1 MFDFDK
7 RPSDIGQQ
15 TILCVG
21 DLMLDDFV
29 YGEVGRISPE
39 APAPVLAVKR
49 NEIAIG
55 GAGNVARNIA
65 SLGARCIFVGL
76 VGEDDA
82 GREVIARMQADS
94 LIEPSL
100 VIDRTR
106 PTTKKMRFVSEHF
119 STHLLRADWEQA
131 GPVDADREGELIARA
146 LAALPR
152 VGAVVLSDYA
162 KGVLTPRLIGEV
174 IAAAK
179 RAGIP
184 VIVDPKAAD
193 YAVYRGATMITP
205 NRRELA
211 HATRREAIGNA
222 SVAAAAAELGRIVEC
237 EAVLVTR
244 SEEGMTLHVAGEDPV
259 HVAAHPVNVR
269 DVSGPGDT
277 VVAILGVML
286 ALGADYESAMR
297 AANAG
302 AAVVVGKPG
311 TATVTIS
318 ELRHRLL
325 PASTLAS
332 EDKIVFDRALLDVR
346 LAEWRRANLRIGF
359 TNGCFDLLHRG
370 HIKLM
375 TAARSA
381 CDRLVVGLNGDAS
394 VSRLKGAGR
403 PVQDVASRADVLAA
417 LEAVDLVVVF
427 EEDTP
432 LELIA
437 QVRPAV
443 LVKGGDYTRE
453 KVVGREIVEADGG
466 EVMLVDL
473 VPGHSTSG
481 LVARSGGPVKTG
493 T

>member
-1 MFDFDK
+1 
-7 RPSDIGQQ
+7 
-15 TILCVG
+15 
-21 DLMLDDFV
+21 
-29 YGEVGRISPE
+29 
-39 APAPVLAVKR
+39 
-49 NEIAIG
+49 
-55 GAGNVARNIA
+55 
-65 SLGARCIFVGL
+65 
-76 VGEDDA
+76 
-82 GREVIARMQADS
+82 
-94 LIEPSL
+94 
-100 VIDRTR
+100 
-106 PTTKKMRFVSEHF
+106 
-119 STHLLRADWEQA
+119 
-131 GPVDADREGELIARA
+131 
-146 LAALPR
+146 
-152 VGAVVLSDYA
+152 
-162 KGVLTPRLIGEV
+162 
-174 IAAAK
+174 
-179 RAGIP
+179 
-184 VIVDPKAAD
+184 
-193 YAVYRGATMITP
+193 
-205 NRRELA
+205 
-211 HATRREAIGNA
+211 
-222 SVAAAAAELGRIVEC
+222 
-237 EAVLVTR
+237 
-244 SEEGMTLHVAGEDPV
+244 V

-277 VVAILGVML
+277 VVAVLGVML

-311 TATVTIS
+311 TATVSVS

-332 EDKIVFDRALLDVR
+332 ENKIVFDRALLDAR

-375 TAARSA
+375 TEARSA

-403 PVQDVASRADVLAA
+403 PVQDVTSRADVLAA

-443 LVKGGDYTRE
+443 LVKGSDYTRD

-481 LVARSGGPVKTG
+481 LVARSGGQPKTG